1 MGIERLKLLVLLSE
15 GNCLFGLSLCVRASC
30 GLGCVISREGQG
42 VDCAASPKPC
52 DLFLSI
58 LSCLACCSS
67 ADRRL
72 AAIRSLKLCFGL
84 SGSAGSVVRAVLL
97 LANVEPFLAL
107 FSETSEAFRPLSIPR
122 RTRAGDV
129 GSGTAGGGMWLLMG
143 DTLTWTEGSMA
154 DECVFCLFRGESEF
168 SELCRESSLCVLCD
182 DFCFWS
188 FFNLSF
194 A

>member
-1 MGIERLKLLVLLSE
+1 MGWKERPLTSVDDDGWAGRWDTKGLCEAEEVGIERLKLLVLLSE
-15 GNCLFGLSLCVRASC
+15 GSCLVGLSLCVRASC
-30 GLGCVISREGQG
+30 GLDCVVSREGRG

-84 SGSAGSVVRAVLL
+84 SGSAGSVVLAVLL

-122 RTRAGDV
+122 RTCAGDV
-129 GSGTAGGGMWLLMG
+129 GSGTAGGGM
-143 DTLTWTEGSMA
+143 
-154 DECVFCLFRGESEF
+154 
-168 SELCRESSLCVLCD
+168 
-182 DFCFWS
+182 
-188 FFNLSF
+188 
-194 A
+194 